1 MRRSQESEVKSQ
13 KVKYIAPL
21 LFCLLTSL
29 LNASALNS
37 RAVGELP
44 EASVSAATRE
54 GRLAIFD
61 DVWET
66 IRERYYDPN
75 LHGVDWPRL
84 GARFRPLAA
93 AARDSREFYRV
104 MRRLVAHLGDV
115 HTRVYAPGER
125 FIWLQ
130 PFFVSIGVSV
140 REISDTLVVTNVESG
155 SEAQQAGVSVGD
167 KVTSIDGEAA
177 TVALAR
183 RLEED
188 AEPLNT
194 EAAMR
199 LRTIDRLRAVAKL
212 FDGPADS
219 SVTIVFAKN
228 DGRESSVRLRREQQ
242 SRRAEFSVR
251 RGNRSYSIIKFDSF
265 TPEFATQF
273 VRALKNEMR
282 SARGLIID
290 LRDNGGG
297 EMEAMVD
304 VASAFLPAGLSLGQ
318 FTDREGHVRVAPQTR
333 LAPIFAADT
342 GVRFRGPMVI
352 LTGAKTASAAEVFTA
367 VLQTSRRAAVL
378 GEHTCGCVLGVR
390 RAHQLPD
397 GGQLDISELNYHTA
411 DGARLE
417 TFGIAPDETL
427 TPSIEDIRARRDR
440 TLERALERLKAE
452 STKR

>member
-1 MRRSQESEVKSQ
+1 M
-13 KVKYIAPL
+13 KYVAPL

-37 RAVGELP
+37 RAVGDVP
-44 EASVSAATRE
+44 PASVSAATRE
-54 GRLAIFD
+54 GRLQIFD

-75 LHGVDWPRL
+75 LHGVDWQRL

-93 AARDSREFYRV
+93 AARDSREFYGV
-104 MRRLVAHLGDV
+104 MRRLVAHLGDA

-125 FIWLQ
+125 FTWLQ
-130 PFFVSIGVSV
+130 PFFVSVGVSV
-140 REISDTLVVTNVESG
+140 REISGAVVVTNVERG
-155 SEAQQAGVSVGD
+155 AEAERAGVRVGD
-167 KVTSIDGEAA
+167 KVMSIDGEVTAL
-177 TVALAR
+177 ALAR

-188 AEPLNT
+188 AEPLNIK
-194 EAAMR
+194 AAIR
-199 LRTIDRLRAVAKL
+199 LRTIDRLRAVARL
-212 FDGPADS
+212 FDGPAGS

-228 DGRESSVRLRREQQ
+228 DGREASVRLRRAQH
-242 SRRAEFSVR
+242 RRKPQFNVR
-251 RGNRSYSIIKFDSF
+251 RGGGYSVIEFNVF
-265 TPEFATQF
+265 TPEFAAAF
-273 VRALKNEMR
+273 VRALKNELR

-318 FTDREGHVRVAPQTR
+318 FTDREGHIRVALQTR
-333 LAPIFAADT
+333 LAPLFAADT
-342 GVRFRGPMVI
+342 GVRFRGPVII

-367 VLQTSRRAAVL
+367 AMQTSRRAEVL
-378 GEHTCGCVLGVR
+378 GEQTCGCVLGVR

-397 GGQLDISELNYHTA
+397 GGQLDISELNYYTA

-417 TFGIAPDETL
+417 TVGIAPDEML
-427 TPSIEDIRARRDR
+427 TTILEDILARRDR

-452 STKR
+452 SKKK